1 MQSLERAQGKGALKY
16 LPQIKASLTRRLA
29 GAQDVG
35 EQEKAIDQAVTELQH
50 GWAVTFGDKAARQKA
65 AEFRSEL
72 EGQIADLRA
81 AQGDIQAAVLRI
93 RDLPGATAFVTAQQ
107 QRSQLEGYNPTQTPT
122 AVGAGIARFRELIAE
137 QPNNA
142 AAYLQQIQA
151 LQARDEAGRRALP
164 APAVGR
170 EGRPGPRRGSRATTS
185 TSTARRSQTEQNELA
200 RLYART
206 PTRHGHRGAGAATT
220 RSWRRCAPTRS
231 TTSTARRRSASRS
244 ASTQRTS
251 TRSSASR
258 TSRRPRRRS
267 RSTTRARRRAWRR
280 TPPSSPACASSC
292 ARDRDELAK
301 IADTYGKD
309 STEYVN
315 AVAKARQDR
324 DAVFDER
331 ISRLQ
336 SDADL
341 KAAQETDPVAAAQD
355 KLDAINQGLALLA
368 QNYAKNS
375 DRIRDLLRQKADAQ
389 KALVDAQLQ
398 RFTGTVQLNRAR
410 ANIGAPQG
418 DQLRGA
424 LSDAQAIAQR
434 TGELKGF
441 DSDEYRQALQAVY
454 EAQGSLADYVRQQAQ
469 AMIDARADYQL
480 SRTDDPVK
488 QATIRLRQAQQKV
501 KFAQT
506 PAERLSALAEVNN
519 AERDKRQAIFDQRV
533 GNIDFD
539 LEMERIDRQTAIDK
553 YEALLQSTK
562 LTKEQKRT
570 LQQKIHALQKE
581 AEQDAGGFDLDVGSI
596 KMPTVLDVRRAFA
609 SIGQVHRDAV
619 AGVRGAPTDL
629 SSTVNDLSRADVNA
643 QVNVY
648 VTDPNAA
655 DQVYGAIDR
664 AIGTGLK
671 AKLRNAGR
679 R

>member
-1 MQSLERAQGKGALKY
+1 MAAHSTK
-16 LPQIKASLTRRLA
+16 LA
-29 GAQDVG
+29 GLR
-35 EQEKAIDQAVTELQH
+35 EQ
-50 GWAVTFGDKAARQKA
+50 
-65 AEFRSEL
+65 
-72 EGQIADLRA
+72 LR
-81 AQGDIQAAVLRI
+81 
-93 RDLPGATAFVTAQQ
+93 
-107 QRSQLEGYNPTQTPT
+107 
-122 AVGAGIARFRELIAE
+122 
-137 QPNNA
+137 
-142 AAYLQQIQA
+142 
-151 LQARDEAGRRALP
+151 
-164 APAVGR
+164 
-170 EGRPGPRRGSRATTS
+170 
-185 TSTARRSQTEQNELA
+185 
-200 RLYART
+200 
-206 PTRHGHRGAGAATT
+206 
-220 RSWRRCAPTRS
+220 
-231 TTSTARRRSASRS
+231 
-244 ASTQRTS
+244 
-251 TRSSASR
+251 
-258 TSRRPRRRS
+258 
-267 RSTTRARRRAWRR
+267 
-280 TPPSSPACASSC
+280 
-292 ARDRDELAK
+292 RDRDELAK

-619 AGVRGAPTDL
+619 ASVRGAPTDL